1 MPPTLAVIIVNYNA
15 GDHLAR
21 CLASLPGAL
30 AAFDWE
36 AIVFDNASVDGSPDV
51 VSQAVDPGASARVR
65 LVRSPTN
72 LGFGNAVNRAATD
85 TRAPWLLLLNPDA
98 VLEAG
103 VCERLIE
110 EFGRHPSTAVIGPG
124 IRNDDGSVQGSARG
138 DPSFAT
144 ALFGR
149 TSPLTRWFPASPLA
163 RRSVV
168 PPHLPAGQTSLQ
180 VDWVSGACMLL
191 RRDAFDRVG
200 GFDPAYF
207 LYWEDADLC
216 RRLRLEGFSVRY
228 QPDTWVS
235 HVVGGSSRTA
245 PALAVRAFYDGA
257 LRYYTRYV
265 ARNAPQRWALA
276 LYLRALAGWKVRRAE
291 RSRARSV

>member
-1 MPPTLAVIIVNYNA
+1 MPVSLAILIVNYNA

-30 AAFDWE
+30 GAFDWE
-36 AIVFDNASVDGSPDV
+36 AIVVDNASSDGS
-51 VSQAVDPGASARVR
+51 AAFAATASGPVR
-65 LVRSPTN
+65 LVQSETN
-72 LGFGNAVNRAATD
+72 LGFGTAMNRAASE

-110 EFGRHPSTAVIGPG
+110 EFGRQPSAAIIGPG
-124 IRNDDGSVQGSARG
+124 ILNDDGSVQGSARG
-138 DPSFAT
+138 DPSWTT

-149 TSPLTRWFPASPLA
+149 TSPLTRWFPSSPLA
-163 RRSVV
+163 RRSVI
-168 PPHLPAGQTSLQ
+168 PPELPAGQTSLE
-180 VDWVSGACMLL
+180 VDWVSGACLL
-191 RRDAFDRVG
+191 ARHDAFDRVG

-216 RRLRLEGFSVRY
+216 RRLRDAGFTIRY
-228 QPDTWVS
+228 QPDTWVR
-235 HVVGGSSRTA
+235 HVIGGSSQTA
-245 PALAVRAFYDGA
+245 PALAIRAFYDGA
-257 LRYYTRYV
+257 LRYYSRYV

-276 LYLRALAGWKVRRAE
+276 VWLRALAAWKLRRA
-291 RSRARSV
+291 AR